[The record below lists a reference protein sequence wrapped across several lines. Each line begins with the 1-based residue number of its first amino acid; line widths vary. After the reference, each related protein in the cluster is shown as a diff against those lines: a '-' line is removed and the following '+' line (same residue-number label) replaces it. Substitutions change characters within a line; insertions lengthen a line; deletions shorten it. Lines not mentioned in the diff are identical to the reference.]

1 MSIQS
6 VNPATGDVVET
17 YEETSPKE
25 IERILAGA
33 QAAFAE
39 WRNTPFTARARSM
52 RNAAEMLKKRRTD
65 FARLMTLE
73 MGKPIVQ
80 AEAEVDKCAWTC
92 EFFAEHAEGFLAE
105 QPRETD
111 ASRSYVRFDPL
122 GPVLAV
128 MPWNFPFWQVFRFA
142 APALMAGNAG
152 VLKHAS
158 NVPRSALAIEEV
170 FREAGFPRG
179 LFSTVLVGSSAVAGL
194 IADPRMVAV
203 TGSELAGSEVAEQAG
218 HALKKTVLELGG
230 SDPFIVLADADIGAA
245 ARTAADARLINSG
258 QSCIAAK
265 RFIVVEPV
273 ADQFLDRFLD
283 ELRSRRMGDPL
294 VRGTQVGPQAR
305 IDLR

>member
-1 MSIQS
+1 MALHA
-6 VNPATGDVVET
+6 VNPATDETIQTYDEMTPVEVGHIIT
-17 YEETSPKE
+17 
-25 IERILAGA
+25 
-33 QAAFAE
+33 QAHQTFQDWKQTPFAE
-39 WRNTPFTARARSM
+39 RARVM
-52 RNAAEMLKKRRTD
+52 QRAAHILRENAHAY
-65 FARLMTLE
+65 AVLMAQE
-73 MGKPIVQ
+73 MGKPIRDGRAEAEKCAWVCEYYAEQ
-80 AEAEVDKCAWTC
+80 AEA
-92 EFFAEHAEGFLAE
+92 FL
-105 QPRETD
+105 QPEIIPTD
-111 ASRSYVRFDPL
+111 ASKSFVTFQPL
-122 GPVLAV
+122 GVVLAV

-142 APALMAGNAG
+142 VPALMAGNTG

-158 NVPRSALAIEEV
+158 NVPRCALLIEEV

-179 LFSTVLVGSSAVAGL
+179 LFSTVLVGSSAVAAL
-194 IADPRMVAV
+194 VADPRVVAV
-203 TGSELAGSEVAEQAG
+203 TLTGSERAGSKVAEQAG

-294 VRGTQVGPQAR
+294 VRGTQA
-305 IDLR
+305 